1 MRRDTLAARFSLCAI
16 AAWRAFVVVLEI
28 YAYRGGRN
36 AQQAVV
42 DVEELLFR
50 GLSLSETLYAWTPR
64 NTIFADGLR
73 ASAAA
78 RVAAQTG
85 SDRWLSRGMPKSVD
99 FMSRQCGSALEP
111 RQSGE
116 VVGQVGE
123 RDFGG
128 CARLT
133 DGPDDQV

>member
-1 MRRDTLAARFSLCAI
+1 MTRAKQRRSLEEAIVDTVREPLVVLDDALR
-16 AAWRAFVVVLEI
+16 VVV
-28 YAYRGGRN
+28 ASR
-36 AQQAVV
+36 
-42 DVEELLFR
+42 
-50 GLSLSETLYAWTPR
+50 LSLSETLYAWTPR

>member
-1 MRRDTLAARFSLCAI
+1 VLTHPTLDQLHQLGLAGMA
-16 AAWRAFVVVLEI
+16 RAFVELE
-28 YAYRGGRN
+28 AN
-36 AQQAVV
+36 PTSPT
-42 DVEELLFR
+42 
-50 GLSLSETLYAWTPR
+50 LSHAEWTPR

-73 ASAAA
+73 ATAAA